1 LVSNSGQ
8 YLYDANA
15 NMTYDPSKKITISYN
30 PLNLPSLVEFDN
42 SDFIEYTY
50 TATGTKLRK
59 TVTSWKTTAGG
70 TTDYAGQFLYQDNE
84 LSCIFTPVGRIVP
97 MQYNDETFW
106 KHEYN
111 LKDHLG
117 NTRIVFAAH
126 PHGQPE
132 VMQQTSY
139 YPFGLTLQ
147 QQNFGGALNPPN
159 KLLYNGKELQDDELA
174 GVSLDWYDYGMR
186 MYDPSIGRWHVPD
199 PVAEWAYDWTPYRY
213 AFNNPIS
220 YFDPNGLF
228 ETRKEAR
235 EYRKENNLTG
245 RVRKGADG
253 VYSID
258 NRKAGTS
265 TWNDSEYGVVTGAM
279 VVADLVSGKV
289 SNLPFDITF
298 KYDPLSS
305 VERGAMDSD
314 VPAIIMHRTVSSVGA
329 NLYSSWKAGTK
340 VAGTH
345 FLVGEDGTV
354 YQTGNLNNH
363 TIHLRSGSS
372 KQMYKKYFKKI
383 LNSNTVG
390 IEVIGNYNAT
400 TKTWDPLTP
409 DQVTA
414 VAHLVLELTFRYDLD
429 MSNVLPHEN
438 VQRKTTGEGQVVLDA
453 IKETI
458 QENW

>member
-1 LVSNSGQ
+1 MLTDSRKGISGISYNHLNLPKQ
-8 YLYDANA
+8 VTING
-15 NMTYDPSKKITISYN
+15 KTISY
-30 PLNLPSLVEFDN
+30 
-42 SDFIEYTY
+42 TY
-50 TATGTKLRK
+50 DASGTKLQK
-59 TVTSWKTTAGG
+59 TSDGV
-70 TTDYAGQFLYQDNE
+70 TTDYLDGYQYQNGDLQFFPHAEGYVTGDD
-84 LSCIFTPVGRIVP
+84 F
-97 MQYNDETFW
+97 
-106 KHEYN
+106 EYVYI
-111 LKDHLG
+111 LADHLG
-117 NTRIVFAAH
+117 NTRIKFTDLNKSGSIEA
-126 PHGQPE
+126 GNE
-132 VMQQTSY
+132 ILEESNY
-139 YPFGLTLQ
+139 YPFGLKHRGYNNITLPL
-147 QQNFGGALNPPN
+147 ASTY
-159 KLLYNGKELQDDELA
+159 KYKYNGKELQVEHE
-174 GVSLDWYDYGMR
+174 LDWYDYGMR
-186 MYDPSIGRWHVPD
+186 FYDPALGRWNVAD

-213 AFNNPIS
+213 AFNDPIN

-235 EYRKENNLTG
+235 KYREENNLKG

-265 TWNDSEYGVVTGAM
+265 IWNDSEYGMVTGAF
-279 VVADLVSGKV
+279 VVADRVEGKV
-289 SNLPFDITF
+289 SNLPSDITF

-305 VERGAMDSD
+305 VERGVIDSN

-329 NLYSSWKAGTK
+329 NLYGAWKTGSK

-354 YQTGNLNNH
+354 YQTGNLTKH

-390 IEVIGNYNAT
+390 IEVIGNYNAA

-414 VAHLVLELTFRYDLD
+414 VAHLVLELTFRYDLN
-429 MSNVLPHEN
+429 MSDVLPHEN
-438 VQRKTTGEGQVVLDA
+438 VQRKTLGEGQVVLDA